1 MTVEILWVKNK
12 LEGVLD
18 YSRQTKTFESE
29 EKALEWCRRN
39 SAHILQINNS
49 RWFYSDN
56 ISHFD
61 ITDALESK

>member
-29 EKALEWCRRN
+29 EKLLNGAEETQRIFCR
-39 SAHILQINNS
+39 
-49 RWFYSDN
+49 
-56 ISHFD
+56 
-61 ITDALESK
+61 